1 MQEDQP
7 GSAQKPGK
15 RKRGGGGSGSTIDAL
30 ADAAARKLSSAE
42 PRLQLAGQELQFV
55 AQRELVMS
63 PAVSHAVPLR
73 SLSCHT
79 FMC

>member
-1 MQEDQP
+1 MAMQEEQP
-7 GSAQKPGK
+7 GSAQKSGK

-55 AQRELVMS
+55 AQRELV
-63 PAVSHAVPLR
+63 R
-73 SLSCHT
+73 SLAT
-79 FMC
+79 